1 MGGNYEIAPNS
12 VWCIC
17 LVVLNEWWPRTF
29 PEVHLNAILSTYS
42 NVFRLK
48 CGFQCGST
56 FWVIVTH
63 LAMPSLHVLKLI
75 VLSGKPGN
83 SETYDVQ
90 SWRQWVPDLEL
101 DDGLKR
107 FSLVWRFFSSF
118 LPEFPFCRER
128 RNSEIFEFPV
138 DVNAASKYKPSDVTS
153 PIRGVQLF
161 FMAMQTNTSWQHSNV
176 SLLWSHMFYVLLK
189 CVSPPSFRRIGSFDE
204 DVSRSSHSDVS

>member
-1 MGGNYEIAPNS
+1 MVATN
-12 VWCIC
+12 
-17 LVVLNEWWPRTF
+17 L
-29 PEVHLNAILSTYS
+29 PE
-42 NVFRLK
+42 
-48 CGFQCGST
+48 ST
-56 FWVIVTH
+56 FKCDFI
-63 LAMPSLHVLKLI
+63 HVFKCISFQMWLPVWFDFLGYSDA
-75 VLSGKPGN
+75 SGNAFSACSQAHSAFWKTGN

-204 DVSRSSHSDVS
+204 DVSRSSHSDFS